1 MKVFDRNYIKYN
13 SWEDILNIRD
23 THQIQSFNNNILSST
38 VLRECLRC
46 EMYHRQRPTESSG
59 YSKGKQ
65 YLQTNWLRDMPFIA
79 KLFLLSTKRLNL
91 KYQLQIP
98 SYIVSTFIP
107 EALYGANEFIEEQ
120 NTIAENELR
129 EKVGLLKSLT
139 IDIGEEVKGH
149 NQLLQETDN
158 TFDRF
163 VHYICQV

>member
-1 MKVFDRNYIKYN
+1 
-13 SWEDILNIRD
+13 
-23 THQIQSFNNNILSST
+23 
-38 VLRECLRC
+38 
-46 EMYHRQRPTESSG
+46 
-59 YSKGKQ
+59 
-65 YLQTNWLRDMPFIA
+65 MPSIA
-79 KLFLLSTKRLNL
+79 KDLNFNYSL

-98 SYIVSTFIP
+98 SYIVSTSIS

-163 VHYICQV
+163 VH

>member
-1 MKVFDRNYIKYN
+1 
-13 SWEDILNIRD
+13 
-23 THQIQSFNNNILSST
+23 
-38 VLRECLRC
+38 
-46 EMYHRQRPTESSG
+46 MYHRQRPTESSS

-65 YLQTNWLRDMPFIA
+65 CLSTNWQRYI
-79 KLFLLSTKRLNL
+79 
-91 KYQLQIP
+91 KYQILIP
-98 SYIVSTFIP
+98 SYIVSTSIS

-163 VHYICQV
+163 VHCIF